1 MKPQM
6 EQVTK
11 GPTLS
16 KVSQSWSP
24 VFVPN
29 SAEIVANPKGE
40 ADILFPPP

>member
-16 KVSQSWSP
+16 KVSQSRSP

-29 SAEIVANPKGE
+29 SAEIVANPKDE